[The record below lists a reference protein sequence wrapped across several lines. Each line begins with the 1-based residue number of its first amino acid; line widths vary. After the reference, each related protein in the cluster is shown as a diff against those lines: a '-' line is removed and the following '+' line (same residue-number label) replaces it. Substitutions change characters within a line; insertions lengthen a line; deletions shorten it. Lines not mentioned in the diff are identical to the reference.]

1 MTNLLMRC
9 IRERVGIEMI
19 YLSQKGDISHRF
31 VIPYS
36 FDGHIIKGYCAA
48 KKQIRSFHIRNIL
61 SVHSR
66 FLSS

>member
-9 IRERVGIEMI
+9 IEERVGIEMI
-19 YLSQKGDISHRF
+19 YLSQKGDISHRV

-36 FDGHIIKGYCAA
+36 FDGQTIKGYCSAR
-48 KKQIRSFHIRNIL
+48 KQIRSFHIRNIL

>member
-9 IRERVGIEMI
+9 IEERVGIEMI
-19 YLSQKGDISHRF
+19 YLSQKGDISHRI

-36 FDGHIIKGYCAA
+36 FDGHIIKGYCST

-66 FLSS
+66 LSF

>member
-9 IRERVGIEMI
+9 IKERVGIEMI
-19 YLSQKGDISHRF
+19 YLSQQGDISHRF

-36 FDGHIIKGYCAA
+36 FDGHTIKAYCSA

-61 SVHSR
+61 SVQSR
-66 FLSS
+66 FLPS